1 MGAFMGGAAGVFL
14 GVFYFAN
21 LTVKIKSLWRVGSW
35 FRICRD

>member
-1 MGAFMGGAAGVFL
+1 MGCIYGGAAGVFL

-21 LTVKIKSLWRVGSW
+21 LTIKIKILRRVGSW